1 MSQKR
6 LPSPQPDDCLIH
18 SRKSRFKGGTIIA
31 EEVWTL
37 EEHQRRLS
45 DPDGYRPSACGN
57 CGNTVLH
64 VHDHLERKPLGLAL
78 IAVVR
83 VVRFI
88 CVNPDC
94 RATWRILPAWLARHL
109 WWTWGSIEQAVCAN
123 TEESK
128 ATGIAATPR
137 ERTRQRWHQRL
148 ATSARQAVVLMV
160 SRGTEL
166 VRAAGEAVGLL
177 ATRRALVDN
186 YGDIVEVPRGH
197 LLGAVAA
204 VLDRL
209 ERGVRLM

>member
-31 EEVWTL
+31 EEVWTV
-37 EEHQRRLS
+37 EEHLQRMR
-45 DPDGYRPSACGN
+45 DPDGYRPCACGN
-57 CGNTVLH
+57 CGNTALH
-64 VHDHLERKPLGLAL
+64 VHDYLERKPLGFAWM
-78 IAVVR
+78 AVVR

-88 CVNPDC
+88 CANPDC

-109 WWTWGSIEQAVCAN
+109 WWTWSSVEQAVITS

-128 ATGIAATPR
+128 ATAVAATPP
-137 ERTRQRWHQRL
+137 ERTEQRWRQRL
-148 ATSARQAVVLMV
+148 ASSARQAVVLMV
-160 SRGTEL
+160 SRGTAL
-166 VRAAGEAVGLL
+166 VRAVGEAVGLQ
-177 ATRRALVDN
+177 ATRRALVDS
-186 YGDIVEVPRGH
+186 YGGIVEVPCGH
-197 LLGAVAA
+197 VLGAVAA